1 MTEKEFYKLLVS
13 NGSVL
18 IGSRRLKVEN
28 KDSDVD
34 IAISQENFQK
44 IKKENLISLE
54 KYDIINYFNYL
65 PLGNN
70 TLLRTNN
77 PIEKQ
82 KFDILIFENQEEVDF
97 LEEVMK
103 AMSKI
108 PKIIL
113 EKKFLRITMT
123 EILLSQSSVFE
134 IEFKKNKKP

>member
-123 EILLSQSSVFE
+123 EILLSLRW
-134 IEFKKNKKP
+134 KHNKH